1 LGWDGSLTKI
11 NHGFFYYVI
20 FISHFTKYIWFYLM
34 KNKSDQFLHYFLKL
48 KATVE
53 NYFSQE
59 ISTVYSNGCEDQE
72 QKKLYLPRL
81 VLLIFLPNLKHLNT
95 MELPKVNI
103 IALLRLDSPFYTKSS
118 CLSFAFQTT
127 AYLVK
132 RLPSSLLEMKSP
144 FEKLYNRLSHYKK
157 DLHFWLHVF
166 P

>member
-1 LGWDGSLTKI
+1 
-11 NHGFFYYVI
+11 
-20 FISHFTKYIWFYLM
+20 M

-53 NYFSQE
+53 ITSHKKFLQF
-59 ISTVYSNGCEDQE
+59 TVMVVRIKN
-72 QKKLYLPRL
+72 KKLYLPRL

-103 IALLRLDSPFYTKSS
+103 IALLRLDSPYYTRSS